1 MNLRIWKKIFRN
13 YIKIRKIMFLTTI
26 NIFKKNIIS
35 KMIILSQGLRLELS
49 EATKLKLDN
58 F

>member
-35 KMIILSQGLRLELS
+35 NLIILSQGLRLELS